1 MAIRWKSSRD
11 HREIGADGAM
21 LLRVEDGLGEE
32 EEKRVR
38 VLFHGSVLCCEMW
51 ADTAGTGM
59 TLAGWLM
66 HMLSEGKMFRMRH

>member
-1 MAIRWKSSRD
+1 MAICWKYSRN
-11 HREIGADGAM
+11 HREIVADGAM

-38 VLFHGSVLCCEMW
+38 VLFHGSGLCCVMW
-51 ADTAGTGM
+51 ADTAGIGM

-66 HMLSEGKMFRMRH
+66 HMLNEGKMFRMRH